1 MNLSQTKRAIEA
13 REWRAVK
20 REKRRF
26 NILLSDYT
34 SVKFGNV
41 YRECRDFYES
51 LNKKYP
57 GKHDL
62 TKTREYRRWKTQ
74 LLNGNSSGSSDD
86 ETEPASAS
94 VRSDDETEQAS
105 ASLIRSDSNETEPV
119 SASIQSET
127 EPPSASTHNDET
139 EQSILQ
145 IAAADLIPTSPEID
159 IDNIIDGII
168 QELQQ
173 DDDIRDLLNAER
185 NGELV
190 QPQYMDEDEGIG
202 LNVDTELEAIMEPFD
217 YEVEVEGEDW

>member
-26 NILLSDYT
+26 NNLLSDYT

-62 TKTREYRRWKTQ
+62 TKTREYRRWKSQ
-74 LLNGNSSGSSDD
+74 LVNDNSSGSSDG
-86 ETEPASAS
+86 ETEPTSAS
-94 VRSDDETEQAS
+94 VRSDDETEQVS
-105 ASLIRSDSNETEPV
+105 ASSIRSDSNETEPV

-127 EPPSASTHNDET
+127 EPPAASTHNDET

-202 LNVDTELEAIMEPFD
+202 LNVDTELEAVIEPFD
-217 YEVEVEGEDW
+217 YELEVEGAEW